1 LAATFRAVASMQQM
15 QQEVWQGMARDSNEA
30 LPAATDQGSGA
41 TLPPEEPP
49 VTEASSPG
57 SPIEEEGKR
66 AISPRKRAANRA
78 NAQHSTGPK
87 TAEGK
92 AKSAQNAIK
101 HGIFVRQLLQQAP
114 AEFAAEMETFA
125 QEMREYYQPVGKL
138 EETLVDKILVEQ
150 MRYARILAVDQ
161 YEVGRPNAFWWPAV
175 DRVARYATSANRALS
190 RAMEDLERIQNARKA
205 RESAAAAN
213 SADTEQPPSAED
225 RG

>member
-1 LAATFRAVASMQQM
+1 MSEETQQPASKQDASVGSAPPTAVS
-15 QQEVWQGMARDSNEA
+15 
-30 LPAATDQGSGA
+30 TKK
-41 TLPPEEPP
+41 
-49 VTEASSPG
+49 
-57 SPIEEEGKR
+57 IE
-66 AISPRKRAANRA
+66 ANRR

-92 AKSAQNAIK
+92 AKTAQNAIK
-101 HGIFVRQLLQQAP
+101 HGIFVKQLLQRAP

-125 QEMREYYQPVGKL
+125 QEMRDYYQPVGKL
-138 EETLVDKILVEQ
+138 EEILVDKIVVEH

-175 DRVARYATSANRALS
+175 DRVACYATSANRALS

-213 SADTEQPPSAED
+213 SADTEQQPSGEG